1 MLAEI
6 ILLLTEGRG
15 QEKVFQKDPI
25 RGFIRAKSLKDIF
38 VRVWVTTLEKKRVCF
53 KRTGVS
59 C

>member
-1 MLAEI
+1 MFVFDIMLAEI

-38 VRVWVTTLEKKRVCF
+38 VRV
-53 KRTGVS
+53 
-59 C
+59 